1 MRKINLARINC
12 EKASEEIGNFIIENV
27 LAIPGFTGGV
37 VGLSGG
43 VDSTLTAILAK
54 KAFDK
59 NNIVNERKLS
69 LTGYILPSS
78 VNSSND
84 AEDGKFVAEKLGI
97 KYELIN
103 IQPVVDAYKITN
115 PQTFESNYHRGNLM
129 SEIRAVILHQKA
141 AMEKK
146 LVLGT
151 GNRDEDFC
159 VGYYTLFGDGAVH
172 LSPIGNL
179 PKRLVKEMAKYFGFE
194 KLANKTPTA
203 GLEPGQTDFRDLGY
217 RYETAEAVI
226 NGIEQGLNLEE
237 ILKDDLFIDLSN
249 EDLKN
254 YFAIYQ
260 KHKFLGSQK
269 IIEDIISRNKIAR
282 AKSEIVH
289 PPSANISLYY
299 E

>member
-1 MRKINLARINC
+1 MGKIKLAKVNY
-12 EKASEEIGNFIIENV
+12 EKASEEIGNFITEHV
-27 LAIPGFTGGV
+27 LAIPNFTGGV
-37 VGLSGG
+37 IGLSGG

-54 KAFDK
+54 RAFDK
-59 NNIVNERKLS
+59 NNLINERKIS
-69 LTGYILPSS
+69 LTGYILPSL
-78 VNSSND
+78 VNSFND
-84 AEDGKFVAEKLGI
+84 TEDGKFVAERLGI
-97 KYELIN
+97 KHELIN

-115 PQTFESNYHRGNLM
+115 PETFKSNYNRGNLM

-179 PKRLVKEMAKYFGFE
+179 PKRLVKEMVKYFGFE

-217 RYETAEAVI
+217 RYETAEVVI

-237 ILKDDLFIDLSN
+237 ILKDDLFKDLSN

-269 IIEDIISRNKIAR
+269 IIENIISRNTIAR
-282 AKSEIVH
+282 AKSKIVH
-289 PPSANISLYY
+289 PPSADISLYY